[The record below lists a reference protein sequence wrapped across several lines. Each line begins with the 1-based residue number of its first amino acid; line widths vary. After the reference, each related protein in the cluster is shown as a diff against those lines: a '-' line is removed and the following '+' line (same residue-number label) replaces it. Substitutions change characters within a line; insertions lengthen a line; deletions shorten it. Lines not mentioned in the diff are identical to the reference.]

1 MINFGKYYF
10 QFINENRIEFEE
22 KYLFFNLSLKL
33 NELRKKENNIFIINN
48 NFAKEKYNFKN
59 DNLNIE
65 KINDFLENILS
76 FLLEENKQF
85 KNSQNI
91 NFNIYYISTKKFYAE
106 KGKFLSRKY
115 NYIEKEKIFND
126 FLMNLEK
133 DINYINNDKKKMSQ
147 KIINQKDNKLLNILK
162 LNYNSL
168 TKENF
173 FITLSTIGI
182 ISLGIISTFY
192 LYKKHLLK

>member
-10 QFINENRIEFEE
+10 QFTQENKIEFEE
-22 KYLFFNLSLKL
+22 KYLFFNLTLKL
-33 NELRKKENNIFIINN
+33 NELRKLENNIFIINN
-48 NFAKEKYNFKN
+48 NISNEKCNFIN
-59 DNLNIE
+59 DNLNNQ
-65 KINDFLENILS
+65 KINIFLTNILS
-76 FLLEENKQF
+76 FLLEDNKQF
-85 KNSQNI
+85 KNSQNK
-91 NFNIYYISTKKFYAE
+91 NFNIYYISSKKFYAE

-126 FLMNLEK
+126 YLMNLEK
-133 DINYINNDKKKMSQ
+133 NNFYINNDKKKMSQ

-162 LNYNSL
+162 LNYNSF

-182 ISLGIISTFY
+182 ISIGIISTFY
-192 LYKKHLLK
+192 LYKNRYS

>member
-1 MINFGKYYF
+1 
-10 QFINENRIEFEE
+10 
-22 KYLFFNLSLKL
+22 L

-48 NFAKEKYNFKN
+48 NFANEKYNFKN

-91 NFNIYYISTKKFYAE
+91 NFNIYFISTKKFYAE

-133 DINYINNDKKKMSQ
+133 DINYINNDKKKCH
-147 KIINQKDNKLLNILK
+147 
-162 LNYNSL
+162 
-168 TKENF
+168 
-173 FITLSTIGI
+173 
-182 ISLGIISTFY
+182 
-192 LYKKHLLK
+192 KK

>member
-10 QFINENRIEFEE
+10 QFTQENKIEFEE

-33 NELRKKENNIFIINN
+33 NELRKIENNIFIINN
-48 NFAKEKYNFKN
+48 NISNEKNNFIN
-59 DNLNIE
+59 DNLNIQ
-65 KINDFLENILS
+65 KINNFLTNILS
-76 FLLEENKQF
+76 FLLEDNKQF
-85 KNSQNI
+85 KNSQNK
-91 NFNIYYISTKKFYAE
+91 NFNIYYISIKKSYAE

-115 NYIEKEKIFND
+115 NYFEKEKIFND
-126 FLMNLEK
+126 YLMNLEK
-133 DINYINNDKKKMSQ
+133 NNFYINNDKKKMSQ

-162 LNYNSL
+162 LNYNSF

-182 ISLGIISTFY
+182 ISIGIISTFY
-192 LYKKHLLK
+192 LYKNRYS